1 MGEKKK
7 KTFQGTYYGPLD
19 LKYAIKIISSSLA
32 NMGFNVVNMG
42 DFLRHRASGNVEY
55 FSAILFLMR
64 TQLTVNSEQH
74 YIYLL

>member
-1 MGEKKK
+1 
-7 KTFQGTYYGPLD
+7 
-19 LKYAIKIISSSLA
+19 
-32 NMGFNVVNMG
+32 MGFSVVNMG

-55 FSAILFLMR
+55 LSAILSLIR